1 MGPLRSFPIVYAT
14 DVAKTAAFYG
24 LLGFEETFRLPPD
37 GEPGYI
43 GLTRDGNDVAVVSV
57 DWPRDHYG
65 LDVGTGPRFELFVY
79 VADVGATFGALKA
92 VGVDVI
98 KEPELMPWGETVG
111 FVTDPDG
118 NPVALAQ
125 AESS

>member
-1 MGPLRSFPIVYAT
+1 MAPLRSFPIVYASS
-14 DVAKTAAFYG
+14 VAKTAAFYG
-24 LLGFEETFRLPPD
+24 LLGFDETFRLPSA

-43 GLTRDGNDVAVVSV
+43 GLTRDGSDVAVVSV

-65 LDVGTGPRFELFVY
+65 LEVGTGPRFELFVY
-79 VADVGATFGALKA
+79 VADVAATFGALRA

-98 KEPELMPWGETVG
+98 KEPEPMPWGETVG

-118 NPVALAQ
+118 NPVALA
-125 AESS
+125 EP